1 MWFSQWPEE
10 DPFDLCRRCCKH
22 TAHLSEDRST
32 EKLKRKNCQSTGRS
46 SIEFDHCF
54 INCIFSVRVGCL
66 EKQLLK
72 SSNYRAYFRNLVMRH
87 NVLIVGKVEV
97 GGELHKSFPWNARGN
112 WKVMQLLIRGPVVPD
127 FRELIDTHQ
136 NGKADKGFYYPV
148 DISTTVFS
156 YTLPC
161 DITRYCTA
169 RVLSHGC

>member
-1 MWFSQWPEE
+1 MENCLAERSFEPYSWMLSGQVTFLTWPS
-10 DPFDLCRRCCKH
+10 LVRCFTVVVAVGDVFVDMMYTNFLSRHVVTTKLP
-22 TAHLSEDRST
+22 AHLSEDRST

-72 SSNYRAYFRNLVMRH
+72 SSNYRAYFRNLVTFWLSMRH

-112 WKVMQLLIRGPVVPD
+112 WKVMP
-127 FRELIDTHQ
+127 
-136 NGKADKGFYYPV
+136 
-148 DISTTVFS
+148 
-156 YTLPC
+156 
-161 DITRYCTA
+161 
-169 RVLSHGC
+169 